1 MNKYIILG
9 IIIFL
14 GLLTSYM
21 TYNYHLTSENTV
33 IIGYIPSNHHSA
45 LFVAQEKKLFEKEG
59 INVQIVP
66 FRNGE
71 DLLRAAEYDQ
81 IDIGYC
87 GITPV
92 MGAIDQA
99 EYNQIDMGYCGIT
112 PVMGAIDQD
121 KPIKVVASVN
131 IDGSGIVVSDEI
143 DSSKDLKGKK
153 IVIPKK
159 GSIQD
164 VLLRYYLLKNNI
176 SPDEIKIEE
185 MEVQVMDENLENDN
199 INAYVAW
206 EPFVSQADISN
217 EDKSE
222 ILLYS
227 NEIFSDHPCCVV
239 IATEKFIKSRPQFL
253 RKVLKVHVTATE
265 YLKKNPEELAHILSR
280 KLGTDVELERLGL
293 ENVEF
298 IAVPSQ
304 DFMEKTLTIHRI
316 LKELGYVK
324 NDITIDEI
332 FDLKY
337 LP

>member
-33 IIGYIPSNHHSA
+33 TIGYIPSNHHSA

-81 IDIGYC
+81 IDI
-87 GITPV
+87 
-92 MGAIDQA
+92 
-99 EYNQIDMGYCGIT
+99 GYCGIT

-337 LP
+337 LPCKSFF

>member
-21 TYNYHLTSENTV
+21 TYNYHLTSDNTV
-33 IIGYIPSNHHSA
+33 TIGYIPSNHHSA

-81 IDIGYC
+81 IDI
-87 GITPV
+87 
-92 MGAIDQA
+92 
-99 EYNQIDMGYCGIT
+99 GYCGIT